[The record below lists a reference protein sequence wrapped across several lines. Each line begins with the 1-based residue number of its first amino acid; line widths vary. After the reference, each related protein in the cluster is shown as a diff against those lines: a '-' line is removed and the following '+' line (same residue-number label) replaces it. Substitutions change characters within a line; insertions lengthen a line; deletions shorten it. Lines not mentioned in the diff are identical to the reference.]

1 VIFYH
6 FLWSPET
13 IQTGRLRKAL
23 RVENHKNLTIMKNFL
38 LLFVIVILN
47 LGVVFAQEVDN
58 KKLQD
63 VKYRRSSLHTILM
76 ESEKFPFKDTVI
88 GAYYKAPFPEKYNNH
103 AVGEKSF
110 DPKQYGTNGDTSSTN
125 VPIII
130 ENYLKTKK
138 VANQMVA
145 KWFNRQEDGTF
156 DMSLIGERGSYNA
169 SEMEARVADKTAR
182 GTSSLAD
189 AGEEL
194 IGNTF
199 VVVSKLFFLSNE
211 GPAYAALML
220 SRIATNKLP
229 GMAKSIAEKAADIA
243 YKKAREGYSVWTT
256 SYLYKLQWND
266 SISGTFYNDYWMDK
280 NSIDPAKKELFDNTE
295 LFNLQFIGFEKSRS
309 LVTGSFKEQRGAEK
323 LVEMATIRT
332 IDNVYSKLQKKYD
345 VFKTKTPLLSGDPL
359 TAEIGLKEGLDGGDK
374 YEVLEQVIDKE
385 GKTKYDRKGVIKVD
399 GKLIW
404 DNRYAAGEEPGTEN
418 AEASKKPI
426 LKFTTFKGG
435 KDFYPGMLIR
445 QIK

>member
-1 VIFYH
+1 MIYGVQKP
-6 FLWSPET
+6 SK
-13 IQTGRLRKAL
+13 TGRLRKAI
-23 RVENHKNLTIMKNFL
+23 RVENHNNLANMKKIL
-38 LLFVIVILN
+38 LLLIIAIVNVGIL
-47 LGVVFAQEVDN
+47 FAQKVDN

-63 VKYRRSSLHTILM
+63 VKYRRSSLHVILM
-76 ESEKFPFKDTVI
+76 ESDRFPYKDTVI
-88 GAYYKAPFPEKYNNH
+88 GAYYKAPFPDKYNNH
-103 AVGEKSF
+103 TVGEKSF
-110 DPKQYGTNGDTSSTN
+110 DPKQYGINGDTTSTN
-125 VPIII
+125 IPLII
-130 ENYLKTKK
+130 ENYLKQKK

-169 SEMEARVADKTAR
+169 TEMEARVADKSAR
-182 GTSSLAD
+182 GLSSLAD

-211 GPAYAALML
+211 GPAYVAYIAAKAL
-220 SRIATNKLP
+220 
-229 GMAKSIAEKAADIA
+229 AEKIGNPIAQKVALIAAEQV

-280 NSIDPAKKELFDNTE
+280 NSIDPAKKEKFDNSE
-295 LFNLQFIGFEKSRS
+295 LFNLQFIGSEKSRS
-309 LVTGSFKEQRGAEK
+309 LVTGSFREQRGAEK

-345 VFKTKTPLLSGDPL
+345 VFKTKTPLLTSEPI
-359 TAEIGLKEGLDGGDK
+359 TAEIGLKEGLEGGDRF
-374 YEVLEQVIDKE
+374 EVLEQTVNKD
-385 GKTKYDRKGVIKVD
+385 GKTEYVRKGVIKVD
-399 GKLIW
+399 GKQIW
-404 DNRYAAGEEPGTEN
+404 DNRYAAGFEPGTDSTKVSN
-418 AEASKKPI
+418 KPV
-426 LKFTTFKGG
+426 LKATTFKGG
-435 KDFYPGMLIR
+435 KDYYPGMLIR

>member
-1 VIFYH
+1 MK
-6 FLWSPET
+6 
-13 IQTGRLRKAL
+13 RL
-23 RVENHKNLTIMKNFL
+23 L
-38 LLFVIVILN
+38 LLFVIVIIN
-47 LGVVFAQEVDN
+47 VGIVFAQQVDN

-76 ESEKFPFKDTVI
+76 ESDIFPYKDTVI

-103 AVGEKSF
+103 TVGEKSF
-110 DPKQYGTNGDTSSTN
+110 DPKQFGINGDTSSTN
-125 VPIII
+125 IPVII
-130 ENYLKTKK
+130 ENYLKQKK

-145 KWFNRQEDGTF
+145 KWFNRQEDGAF

-182 GTSSLAD
+182 GTTSLAD

-211 GPAYAALML
+211 GPAYAALL
-220 SRIATNKLP
+220 VSRALTNNMS
-229 GMAKSIAEKAADIA
+229 GMAKTIAEKVADIA

-266 SISGTFYNDYWMDK
+266 SISSIFYNDYWMDK
-280 NSIDPAKKELFDNTE
+280 NSIDPAKKEKFDNSE
-295 LFNLQFIGFEKSRS
+295 LFSLQFIGSEKSRS

-345 VFKTKTPLLSGDPL
+345 VFKTKTPLLSGEPI
-359 TAEIGLKEGLDGGDK
+359 TAEIGLKEGLESGDRF
-374 YEVLEQVIDKE
+374 EVLEQTIDKE
-385 GKTKYDRKGVIKVD
+385 GKTKYVRKGVIKVD
-399 GKLIW
+399 GKQIW
-404 DNRYAAGEEPGTEN
+404 DNRYAAGQEPGTDSTQV
-418 AEASKKPI
+418 SKKPI
-426 LKFTTFKGG
+426 LKATTFKGG
-435 KDFYPGMLIR
+435 KDLYPGLLIR